1 MRKEIALGVV
11 ALVVIAIIGGF
22 WRPSRADE
30 TTPSRDEALQ
40 QAEQAIDRLRHDDV
54 EGMMRLLKEQLVLP
68 LPDFD
73 RTREMCET
81 HRRLHAQRHGKSLGE
96 VELVRRESVGESFT
110 RFTYLERCERH
121 AIVWRLGYYRTPDG
135 WKLNEFEWDDKPAAL
150 YRAVR

>member
-1 MRKEIALGVV
+1 MRKEIALGIV
-11 ALVVIAIIGGF
+11 ALIVIAIIGGF

-30 TTPSRDEALQ
+30 STTPRDEPLELS
-40 QAEQAIDRLRHDDV
+40 EQAIDRLRHDDV
-54 EGMMRLLKEQLVLP
+54 EGMMKLLKEQLVRA

-73 RTREMCET
+73 QTREMCAT

-96 VELVRRESVGESFT
+96 VELVRRESVGDSFT

-121 AIVWRLGYYRTPDG
+121 ALVWRLGYYRAAEG

-150 YRAVR
+150 YRPLR

>member
-11 ALVVIAIIGGF
+11 ALIVIAVIGGF
-22 WRPSRADE
+22 WRPSRADD
-30 TTPSRDEALQ
+30 TTSPRDEPLE
-40 QAEQAIDRLRHDDV
+40 QAEQAIDHLRHDDV
-54 EGMMRLLKEQLVLP
+54 EGMMKLLKDQLVRA

-73 RTREMCET
+73 QTREMCDT

-96 VELVRRESVGESFT
+96 SFT
-110 RFTYLERCERH
+110 RFTFLERCERH